1 MAVKL
6 TCKMDALYMIMGVLS
21 TKEETKTQMKI
32 KLDLIREILEEAEK
46 VKYENYYEKYH
57 YEKILKMEKGGQK

>member
-6 TCKMDALYMIMGVLS
+6 TYKIDALYMIMGVLD
-21 TKEETKTQMKI
+21 TKEETKRYMKI
-32 KLDLIREILEEAEK
+32 KLDLIREILEDAEK

-57 YEKILKMEKGGQK
+57 YEKIFKMEKKV

>member
-6 TCKMDALYMIMGVLS
+6 TYKIDALYMIMGVLD
-21 TKEETKTQMKI
+21 TKEETKRHMKI
-32 KLDLIREILEEAEK
+32 KLDLIREILEDAEK

-57 YEKILKMEKGGQK
+57 YEKIFKMEKKV

>member
-6 TCKMDALYMIMGVLS
+6 TYKIDALYMIMGVLD
-21 TKEETKTQMKI
+21 TKEETKRHLKI
-32 KLDLIREILEEAEK
+32 ELDLIREILEDAEK

-57 YEKILKMEKGGQK
+57 YEKIIKMEKKV